1 MILFVTGSLR
11 FRLLRSGRGSNV
23 LLPGL
28 SRSARGGRCRVLQM
42 KPDLLFPKCICH
54 LRCSSKKVEVP
65 SDGSLFNFPAAA
77 AAAAKRVVVE
87 GVLFVIELVT

>member
-1 MILFVTGSLR
+1 M
-11 FRLLRSGRGSNV
+11 RSGRGSNV

-28 SRSARGGRCRVLQM
+28 SRSARGGRCRVLQI
-42 KPDLLFPKCICH
+42 KPDLLFPKRICH

-65 SDGSLFNFPAAA
+65 SDGGLFNFPAAA
-77 AAAAKRVVVE
+77 SAASAAKRVVVE

>member
-1 MILFVTGSLR
+1 
-11 FRLLRSGRGSNV
+11 
-23 LLPGL
+23 
-28 SRSARGGRCRVLQM
+28 M
-42 KPDLLFPKCICH
+42 KPDLLFPKRICH

-77 AAAAKRVVVE
+77 AVAAAKRVVVE